1 MRSWDYQTHALLDEI
16 RPVGVPR
23 DFPLATFGRHS
34 CYITIMEP
42 QFFPATISEIH
53 LNKFE
58 INYMGHPPII
68 LRSNASIIGGLS
80 IFND

>member
-23 DFPLATFGRHS
+23 DVPLSTFGRHS

-42 QFFPATISEIH
+42 QFFLQQF
-53 LNKFE
+53 LNF
-58 INYMGHPPII
+58 I
-68 LRSNASIIGGLS
+68 
-80 IFND
+80 